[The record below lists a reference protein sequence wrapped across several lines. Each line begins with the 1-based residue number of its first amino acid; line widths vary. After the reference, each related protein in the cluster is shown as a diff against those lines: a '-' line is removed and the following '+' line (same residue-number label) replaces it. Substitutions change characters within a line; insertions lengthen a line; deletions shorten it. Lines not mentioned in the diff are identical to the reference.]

1 MKGTFFS
8 ADFILDENNSP
19 RIIELNTDTACIT
32 ATLDTHFDFTAF
44 KTLCS
49 DNSITKITII
59 YKPFQSN
66 FVDYFEQY
74 INTDMNF
81 ITEVDKI
88 REATNSIYTT
98 LISDEAD
105 RFILRMAYDEN
116 AVFDSTY
123 CKDRINLLNLFTENG
138 VSGSTPEYYY
148 SSSAGEVNTLMSTK
162 SGSTEDLFQINSNHR
177 LPDVVEKPHGD
188 TPTANLN
195 FTKFTNS
202 YLTHTGISSST
213 DLYNDYINNYLDKD
227 NYYAEKFHISTGSY
241 ESGSVESIRMFGVV
255 YGAEIN
261 YIQMGSY
268 KIEGMWDLPTNLD
281 DSGYDIGSDVF
292 AWELPK
298 CHYYELTTN
307 FRTGKSQEFVTDSE
321 KVQLSDESF
330 DLIQN
335 LEVSQ
340 SVKSY
345 FVSGSPSPNSDIQ
358 KQFFSWS
365 HDGNTLGDGSG
376 VTSSI
381 VEAITSE
388 SYDSDFLVE
397 VNTEGND
404 SVYVGETKAML
415 VFDSGSNQ
423 FIFRKAYQ
431 LTASNDYLVDENQ
444 NLLPLDSVNFVLPM
458 SASNIEFMRLD
469 VEETDTFFISASTPF
484 VVHNAPCFVA
494 GSKIRVEDKGI
505 VNIEDVKVGD
515 KVISYNHDND
525 TVEYK
530 EVKKVRIK
538 TDEFVV
544 TYVFE
549 NGTKLTGTPDHPLFV
564 LGKGYASYSPQQTKD
579 DCGMEVEQILLG
591 DEVLHMDGYGVTIS
605 DIIEEDKK
613 EVVYNLDEVDG
624 NNNFFVEDLL
634 AHNRAGFYYGDF
646 TCFAAGT
653 KISLANGD
661 VKNIESI
668 VVGDEVLGWN
678 GEEVEAGIVTAIDHR
693 HTVGSHAE
701 ACERLG
707 DEPSLYTIN
716 NTGIEFTPEHPF
728 LTKDGWKSLVP
739 DWEQE
744 PYKSEQEPKFLQVG
758 DFIFKD
764 GDWEEIKDIRIVR
777 SDADEQVYNIT
788 VKDISSY
795 LANGIVVHNK

>member
-8 ADFILDENNSP
+8 ADFIIDENYSP
-19 RIIELNTDTACIT
+19 RLIELNTDTACIT
-32 ATLDTHFDFTAF
+32 STLDEHFDFTSF

-49 DNSITKITII
+49 TNNITKITII

-66 FVDYFEQY
+66 FANHFISY
-74 INTDMNF
+74 IASDMTF
-81 ITEVDKI
+81 ITEVKEVK
-88 REATNSIYTT
+88 EATNSIYTT
-98 LISDEAD
+98 VVSDEED

-123 CKDRINLLNLFTENG
+123 CKERINLLTLFTENG

-148 SSSAGEVNTLMSTK
+148 SGSTGEINTFMSTK
-162 SGSTEDLFQINSNHR
+162 SGSTEEIFQVNNNQR
-177 LPDVVEKPHGD
+177 LPDIVEKPHGD
-188 TPTANLN
+188 TPKSNLN
-195 FTKFTNS
+195 FLKFVNS
-202 YLTHTGISSST
+202 NNSASN

-255 YGAEIN
+255 YGTDIDF
-261 YIQMGSY
+261 IQMGSY
-268 KIEGMWDLPTNLD
+268 KIEGMWDLPLD
-281 DSGYDIGSDVF
+281 LNDSGYEYYDLDV
-292 AWELPK
+292 AWRLPQ

-307 FRTGKSQEFVTDSE
+307 FRDGKSREFVIDSE
-321 KVQLSDESF
+321 KVQLVDESF
-330 DLIQN
+330 DSIQN
-335 LEVSQ
+335 LSVSQ
-340 SVKSY
+340 SVKSFY
-345 FVSGSPSPNSDIQ
+345 VSGSPSPNSDLQ
-358 KQFFSWS
+358 NQFYSWS
-365 HDGNTLGDGSG
+365 HDGTTLGVGSG

-381 VEAITSE
+381 VENITSE
-388 SYDSDFLVE
+388 SYESDFLIE
-397 VNTEGND
+397 VNTTTND

-415 VFDSGSNQ
+415 IFDSGSNQ
-423 FIFRKAYQ
+423 FIFRKACE
-431 LTASNDYLVDENQ
+431 LTASNEYLVDENE
-444 NLLPLDSVNFVLPM
+444 NLLSLDSVNFVLPM
-458 SASNIEFMRLD
+458 SSSNINFIRMD
-469 VEETDTFFISASTPF
+469 VEETDTYFISASTPF
-484 VVHNAPCFVA
+484 VVHNAPCFIA
-494 GSKIRVEDKGI
+494 GSKVHIESKG
-505 VNIEDVKVGD
+505 VTNIEDVKVGD

-530 EVKKVRIK
+530 EVKKIRIK
-538 TDEFVV
+538 SDEHVV
-544 TYVFE
+544 TYIFE

-564 LGKGYASYSPQQTKD
+564 IGKGYASYHPEQTKD

-605 DIIEEDKK
+605 DIIEEEEK

-634 AHNRAGFYYGDF
+634 AHNRAGFYGDYF

-661 VKNIESI
+661 VKNIEDI

-678 GEEVEAGIVTAIDHR
+678 GEEVEAGMVTDIDHR

-728 LTKDGWKSLVP
+728 LTKEGWKSLVP
-739 DWEQE
+739 EIRQE
-744 PYKSEQEPKFLQVG
+744 PYKSDAPAKELKVG
-758 DFIFKD
+758 DFILKD
-764 GDWEEIKDIRIVR
+764 GEWEKIKEIKVVR
-777 SDADEQVYNIT
+777 SNPNEKVYNFT
-788 VKDISSY
+788 VDKLHSY
-795 LANGIVVHNK
+795 IANGIVVHNK